1 MLSRIPPLFSPQ
13 RSMFRIRRL
22 LVLPLLA
29 VALPAA
35 AQPERDPGTPIGL
48 GATLEGRLDIR
59 DPKEA
64 GRYVDTYLYQGTEG
78 ETIVITL
85 HSTEFDAQVY
95 IGEVSHEGCTGVTVP
110 TEIDGPEIRRTTLTV
125 EQSGPYHIHV
135 GSMGRRRT
143 GRYTIAVERGTPAA
157 TAGLLRH

>member
-1 MLSRIPPLFSPQ
+1 
-13 RSMFRIRRL
+13 MFRYRLL

-48 GATLEGRLDIR
+48 GDTLQGRLDIR

-64 GRYVDTYLYQGTEG
+64 GRYVDTYLYQATEG

-85 HSTEFDAQVY
+85 RSAEFDGQVY
-95 IGEVSHEGCTGVTVP
+95 IGEVSHEGCTGVNVP
-110 TEIDGPEIRRTTLTV
+110 TEIEGTEIRRTTLTV
-125 EQSGPYHIHV
+125 DQSGPHHIHV

-143 GRYTIAVERGTPAA
+143 GRYTIVIERGSAA
-157 TAGLLRH
+157 TAGLLQH